1 MLIPMH
7 HLNTGTT
14 MASSPPRT
22 LFFPMMSKKVISSE
36 PSVHHTPFTLD
47 QHVDNSSYDLHY
59 MENCQQWPAAIS
71 SSPPLSSN
79 INASYSSPCAN
90 SREREM
96 ATSQTQA
103 NESFRIF
110 VKREV
115 LNSDNPL
122 QCDPNGGLGQHH
134 SKLHKRRRYQRR
146 NSVTAS
152 ILLRQLSGNE
162 REEGAQLGSFNHSS
176 LSRTRKC
183 EDEFLNTATERKES
197 STKRRRMSLS

>member
-1 MLIPMH
+1 MH

-14 MASSPPRT
+14 MASSPHT

-36 PSVHHTPFTLD
+36 PSVHQSPFTLD
-47 QHVDNSSYDLHY
+47 QHVDNSSCDLHY

-71 SSPPLSSN
+71 SSPHLSSTT
-79 INASYSSPCAN
+79 NASYSPSCAN
-90 SREREM
+90 SYEREM
-96 ATSQTQA
+96 SMSQTQA

-122 QCDPNGGLGQHH
+122 QYDESDPNGGFGQHH
-134 SKLHKRRRYQRR
+134 TKLHKRRRYQRR

-152 ILLRQLSGNE
+152 ILLRQLSSDK
-162 REEGAQLGSFNHSS
+162 REEGAQLGSFNHSR
-176 LSRTRKC
+176 LSRTRQI
-183 EDEFLNTATERKES
+183 EDGFLNTAVEGKET

>member
-1 MLIPMH
+1 MH

-14 MASSPPRT
+14 MASSPHT

-36 PSVHHTPFTLD
+36 PSVHHTPFTLE
-47 QHVDNSSYDLHY
+47 QHVDNSSCDLHY

-71 SSPPLSSN
+71 ASPPLSSN
-79 INASYSSPCAN
+79 INASYPPSCAN
-90 SREREM
+90 SYEREM
-96 ATSQTQA
+96 SMSQTQA

-122 QCDPNGGLGQHH
+122 QYDGSNPNGGLGPHH

-176 LSRTRKC
+176 LSRTRQI
-183 EDEFLNTATERKES
+183 EDEYLTSAAEGKES